1 MKVTEAMKEKV
12 LDWVCAGMHMCVRV
26 CVCVYACMC
35 EDTMGCTGRE
45 PLFLTGKNN
54 KCLLKSMAFELDLKG
69 EVGLSQV
76 EERRTF

>member
-1 MKVTEAMKEKV
+1 
-12 LDWVCAGMHMCVRV
+12 MCRHAYV
-26 CVCVYACMC
+26 CVCLWVC

-54 KCLLKSMAFELDLKG
+54 KCLLKPMAFELDLKG

>member
-1 MKVTEAMKEKV
+1 MKEKV
-12 LDWVCAGMHMCVRV
+12 SDWVCAGVCVCV
-26 CVCVYACMC
+26 CVCVY

-69 EVGLSQV
+69 GVGLSQV